1 MVRRGIAHVPEGRG
15 VVTELTVEEN
25 LRLGGLWRKDKADAR
40 GPPTRSTSCSSRWPG
55 GAEPRAPALR
65 R

>member
-1 MVRRGIAHVPEGRG
+1 MAHVPEGRG

-25 LRLGGLWRKDKADAR
+25 LRLGGLFRRKDHADVAR
-40 GPPTRSTSCSSRWPG
+40 ALDEVYELFEPLRAGELPGP
-55 GAEPRAPALR
+55 PALR